1 MPILSLF
8 VGAHEYLHGRQ
19 WVIFIA
25 SAAMQPVRRTTV
37 VTIHRRGVIFLI
49 RRREYRDYWS
59 VRRRRRGKQI
69 TAVLKRVRQ
78 IIFRRFKRCLPNE
91 CVMRSGVAY
100 DGIPKRD
107 FHFQVNFDT
116 LIIMLRNVG
125 VWMRILAVYVI
136 TVDMLKYQSL
146 ERRQADNFSHRLSY
160 NPHSGVF
167 FYSVEKYMGMDVLY
181 SL

>member
-8 VGAHEYLHGRQ
+8 VGAHEYFHGRQ

-78 IIFRRFKRCLPNE
+78 IIFRRFKRCLPSHVKRMCNE
-91 CVMRSGVAY
+91 IWG
-100 DGIPKRD
+100 
-107 FHFQVNFDT
+107 
-116 LIIMLRNVG
+116 G
-125 VWMRILAVYVI
+125 VWWDPE
-136 TVDMLKYQSL
+136 T
-146 ERRQADNFSHRLSY
+146 RLSFSSQLWHFDH
-160 NPHSGVF
+160 NAEECRCMNEDSRGLCH
-167 FYSVEKYMGMDVLY
+167 YSRHVEISELGKTT
-181 SL
+181 SR